1 MRRALEAFST
11 FNYRKGIEEVSC
23 DKNVLDVL
31 GERSV
36 YFNNLMYR
44 LVLHGESHYEERV
57 YSLNDH
63 TNFYDFVS
71 DKEKKRTA
79 KDILCFMYLLNS
91 AHIQSYL
98 QDIANAISN
107 IKQWCS
113 QIKENSSFSLENA
126 ELSKRHKIRLYNF
139 PISAGT
145 GNDIDDN
152 VQYAEY
158 YTDEFDCDFALKID
172 GDSMEPEIPDKSIV
186 LVKKCENI
194 ENGKVGAFYYDG
206 ETYCKRLIENQ
217 GVFYLE
223 SNNAKYEPIKIL
235 PDSTLKVYGK
245 VIKIE
250 TT

>member
-1 MRRALEAFST
+1 
-11 FNYRKGIEEVSC
+11 
-23 DKNVLDVL
+23 
-31 GERSV
+31 
-36 YFNNLMYR
+36 
-44 LVLHGESHYEERV
+44 
-57 YSLNDH
+57 
-63 TNFYDFVS
+63 
-71 DKEKKRTA
+71 
-79 KDILCFMYLLNS
+79 LLNS

-126 ELSKRHKIRLYNF
+126 ELSKKHKIRLYNF

-206 ETYCKRLIENQ
+206 EIYCKRLIENQ